1 MQTVMGAEALDGGV
15 YSEPIMYL
23 KMILEW
29 NSLPQSQQED
39 WASKRGII
47 R

>member
-1 MQTVMGAEALDGGV
+1 MGAAFIDGGV

-23 KMILEW
+23 KMILAWHSTPMGE
-29 NSLPQSQQED
+29 QER
-39 WASKRGII
+39 WASKHGII